1 MCSYKIK
8 IRTGN
13 LLVDNKKVKESTLDS
28 LHFSLQLD
36 SYTYIQN
43 LTIVHKVRKDLA
55 RTFYD
60 QWLEF
65 NCTEKITQKQLRNFV
80 KKLRNKGFAS
90 KNKNDTSILVD
101 FIDNMSNDILY
112 RISLDGTPREV
123 KKKSR
128 HNTNRSS
135 YYPRSI
141 WKKALT

>member
-28 LHFSLQLD
+28 L
-36 SYTYIQN
+36 
-43 LTIVHKVRKDLA
+43 
-55 RTFYD
+55 
-60 QWLEF
+60 
-65 NCTEKITQKQLRNFV
+65 
-80 KKLRNKGFAS
+80 KLRNKGFAS

-128 HNTNRSS
+128 HHTNRSS
-135 YYPRSI
+135 YYPKTI
-141 WKKALT
+141 WKKAI

>member
-1 MCSYKIK
+1 MCSYKSK

-36 SYTYIQN
+36 SYTYMKN
-43 LTIVHKVRKDLA
+43 LTMVHKVRKDLA

-80 KKLRNKGFAS
+80 KKLRNKGFTS

-101 FIDNMSNDILY
+101 FIDNMSNVILY
-112 RISLDGTPREV
+112 RIALDGTPTEV

-128 HNTNRSS
+128 HHTNRSS
-135 YYPRSI
+135 YYPRTI

>member
-112 RISLDGTPREV
+112 RISLDGTPIEV

-128 HNTNRSS
+128 HHTNRSS
-135 YYPRSI
+135 YYPKTI
-141 WKKALT
+141 WKKAI